1 VQIEG
6 KLKMLVGAGNKIRP
20 VISSIL
26 DENEVEKLFRIVLT
40 GSCLILIFLFF
51 RNILLLLDINIW
63 RHDAIYYYE
72 SYEFKLKTEGRWI
85 NYFLFDFLKFI
96 PPHLSIIIRLSCIFT
111 FFYMASFRLSGTKF
125 YSLFLGLSVLQM
137 PPLYPDLL
145 WPTIGLAGWLFL
157 GLSSLVVDKF
167 KMSTFFVIFSIL
179 SFGTSSV
186 FHFLIL
192 LLFLAPLYDESSQD
206 TSHLSKFTQ
215 LVFLWIITFIF
226 GFIVSNVMVYLL
238 TGQYG
243 MRLAYWRKPHYVTS
257 LDDLIVNAGSA
268 LNYLK
273 YHLSII
279 ISLNHR
285 FIYLLLIA
293 LFGLMAISRK
303 SLYYIAIPL
312 LVALSVYVST
322 IPVGIVIQFRTVIPL
337 FAGLMFVFF
346 VSPRLKMYE
355 KLFLTLLCLA
365 ISFKASYYSYDML
378 NWYRNITTVYATEL
392 SKVIDRKTR
401 DVDKIVFSINTSDL
415 NRTIKQVEIHSGIAF
430 KDGIEGL
437 GQSYRLRPALLSVG
451 PYKNV
456 IYCSKSTLDAYC
468 TNASY
473 LLSDRVKDAE
483 DDGMFISVEGPKG
496 ELMIGLNPYFLAGT
510 EYPFRPLSSRNLV
523 ERGSAQYASTDF
535 VLDERIA
542 GNMTQR
548 ESSFE
553 GTLLPKLN

>member
-1 VQIEG
+1 MQIAG
-6 KLKMLVGAGNKIRP
+6 KLKMLVGAYNKIRTL
-20 VISSIL
+20 ICSIL
-26 DENEVEKLFRIVLT
+26 DENEVGKLSRIVLT

-51 RNILLLLDINIW
+51 RNILLLLDIDIW
-63 RHDAIYYYE
+63 RHDAIYYHE
-72 SYEFKLKTEGRWI
+72 SYEYKLKTEGRWI
-85 NYFLFDFLKFI
+85 NYFLYDFLKFI
-96 PPHLSIIIRLSCIFT
+96 PPHLSIILRLSSVFT
-111 FFYMASFRLSGTKF
+111 FVYMASFRLSGTKF

-137 PPLYPDLL
+137 PPLYPNLL
-145 WPTIGLAGWLFL
+145 WPTAQLAGWLFL

-167 KMSTFFVIFSIL
+167 KVSTFFVIFSIL

-192 LLFLAPLYDESSQD
+192 LLFIGPLYDGSSQD
-206 TSHLSKFTQ
+206 TSHLSKFSK
-215 LVFLWIITFIF
+215 LIFLWIITFIF
-226 GFIVSNVMVYLL
+226 GYIVSNVMVYLL

-243 MRLAYWRKPHYVTS
+243 MRLADWRKPHYVTS
-257 LDDLIVNAGSA
+257 LDDLVMNAGSA

-279 ISLNHR
+279 MSLNRR
-285 FIYLLLIA
+285 FIHLLLIA

-303 SLYYIAIPL
+303 SLYYIVIPL

-322 IPVGIVIQFRTVIPL
+322 IPVGIIISFRTVIPL

-346 VSPRLKMYE
+346 VAPRMKSYE

-392 SKVIDRKTR
+392 SKVIDRKTQ
-401 DVDKIVFSINTSDL
+401 DIDKVVFSINTSDL
-415 NRTIKQVEIHSGIAF
+415 NRAIKNIESHSGIAY

-437 GQSYRLRPALLSVG
+437 YQSLRRLRPALLSVG

-456 IYCSKSTLDAYC
+456 IYCTKSTLDAYC

-473 LLSDRVKDAE
+473 LLSDRAKDAE
-483 DDGMFISVEGPKG
+483 DDGLFISVEGPKG
-496 ELMIGLNPYFLAGT
+496 ELMIGLNPHFVAGT
-510 EYPFRPLSSRNLV
+510 E
-523 ERGSAQYASTDF
+523 
-535 VLDERIA
+535 
-542 GNMTQR
+542 
-548 ESSFE
+548 
-553 GTLLPKLN
+553 